1 MRRRECGHYQGTCGI
16 SLQDLKFHLPES
28 IFGTPIWLTSEIS
41 LLTEVIS
48 ILIAKSS
55 YHCYHLLFKP
65 RRSQIYEKASK
76 FWTQRH
82 KHKRKE
88 QAKLYSFLSIDK
100 TMKQSPHFLKFWC
113 ISRDQYFC
121 LKFISYC
128 AIKQLITLHHFY
140 ADDN

>member
-1 MRRRECGHYQGTCGI
+1 MRRRECGHYQGTYGI

-65 RRSQIYEKASK
+65 MRSQIYEKASK

-82 KHKRKE
+82 TQKRKE
-88 QAKLYSFLSIDK
+88 QAKLYSFPL
-100 TMKQSPHFLKFWC
+100 
-113 ISRDQYFC
+113 Y
-121 LKFISYC
+121 
-128 AIKQLITLHHFY
+128 
-140 ADDN
+140 